1 MLQRCFRM
9 SVFIGEFVNQ
19 KAVCRTWG
27 SNPLH
32 PRLTSSA
39 CSLPLLV
46 RLTRPLFDDLQFLPQ
61 LDHAAVRKN
70 PAKVY
75 AGINHAIATDDR
87 AGIDHCV
94 ATDFRS
100 IANDCAEFSETCWNV
115 AVGCYDGDFA
125 VIKFYVGENHAR
137 AQMRVMTND
146 RVTYVIEVGHL
157 YFIEQNGIFEFAGV
171 SHDNAIPDDD
181 IFPNID
187 SAANMAVF
195 SDPRR
200 AF

>member
-61 LDHAAVRKN
+61 LDHAAVGEN
-70 PAKVY
+70 TAKVY
-75 AGINHAIATDDR
+75 AGINHAIAADD
-87 AGIDHCV
+87 
-94 ATDFRS
+94 
-100 IANDCAEFSETCWNV
+100 
-115 AVGCYDGDFA
+115 
-125 VIKFYVGENHAR
+125 
-137 AQMRVMTND
+137 
-146 RVTYVIEVGHL
+146 
-157 YFIEQNGIFEFAGV
+157 
-171 SHDNAIPDDD
+171 
-181 IFPNID
+181 
-187 SAANMAVF
+187 
-195 SDPRR
+195 
-200 AF
+200 